1 MVRANQTQ
9 AQRRL
14 NNNIYCGYK
23 DPAPGN
29 RPLGNKIQCK
39 ARHQLRRYGRILRA
53 PHPADKQQNRRN
65 N

>member
-14 NNNIYCGYK
+14 NNRIYCGYH
-23 DPAPGN
+23 DPAPSG
-29 RPLGNKIQCK
+29 RSFGNKVQCK
-39 ARHQLRRYGRILRA
+39 ALGQLRRYGRILRA
-53 PHPADKQQNRRN
+53 PHPADRQQNRRN